1 MAFLSTEYILHIAII
16 ICIYSIIAV
25 SLQLIIGFAGMLN
38 IGHMAFVGIGAYTAV
53 LLTHPTHGL
62 GIPFIVGFIAAPI
75 TAGIAGLL
83 VGIPALKLRGDY
95 LAIATLGFGEITR
108 AIMKN
113 WSTLTRGPL
122 GLPGIT
128 KPSLLGF
135 QIATKEAMLVLVLI
149 IAVLCIGMIWKLV
162 HSPFGRTLKA
172 IREDE
177 IAAVSLGK
185 NVRKYK
191 ITALVI
197 GAAWAGIAGALY
209 AHYISFID
217 PTTFS
222 FIESVML
229 VCMVILGG
237 LGSISGAVVG
247 AIIVTLIPQPLRFIG
262 FPADVSG
269 ALRQIIFAIILI
281 ALMLWKPEGILPE
294 RKQKG
299 AEQ

>member
-25 SLQLIIGFAGMLN
+25 SLQLIIGFTGMLN
-38 IGHMAFVGIGAYTAV
+38 IGHIAFVGIGAYTAA

-62 GIPFIVGFIAAPI
+62 GLPFIVGFIAAPV
-75 TAGIAGLL
+75 TAGIAGFL

-108 AIMKN
+108 AVMKN

-128 KPSLLGF
+128 KPEFFGF
-135 QIATKEAMLVLVLI
+135 HIATKEAMLMLTII
-149 IAVLCIGMIWKLV
+149 IAVLCIAMIWKLV

-177 IAAVSLGK
+177 IAALSLGK

-222 FIESVML
+222 FVESVML

-262 FPADVSG
+262 FPADITG
-269 ALRQIIFAIILI
+269 ALRQIIFALILI
-281 ALMLWKPEGILPE
+281 ALMLWKPEGIIPE
-294 RKQKG
+294 KTKG
-299 AEQ
+299 

>member
-1 MAFLSTEYILHIAII
+1 MAFLTADYFLHIAIVI
-16 ICIYSIIAV
+16 GIYIIIAV
-25 SLQLIIGFAGMLN
+25 SLQLIIGFTGMLN
-38 IGHMAFVGIGAYTAV
+38 IGHIAFVGIGAYTSV

-62 GIPFIVGFIAAPI
+62 GLPFIVGFCAAPV

-108 AIMKN
+108 AVMKN

-122 GLPGIT
+122 GLPGIQ
-128 KPSLLGF
+128 KPEFFGL
-135 QIATKEAMLVLVLI
+135 QIATKEAMLLFVII
-149 IAVLCIGMIWKLV
+149 IAVLCVMMIWKLTKN
-162 HSPFGRTLKA
+162 PFGRTLKA

-177 IAAVSLGK
+177 IAAISLGK

-191 ITALVI
+191 TTALVI

-209 AHYISFID
+209 AHYFSFID
-217 PTTFS
+217 PTSFS
-222 FIESVML
+222 FGESVML

-237 LGSISGAVVG
+237 LGSIGGAVVG
-247 AIIVTLIPQPLRFIG
+247 AILVTLIPQPLRFIG
-262 FPADVSG
+262 FPADITG
-269 ALRQIIFAIILI
+269 ALRQILFAAILI
-281 ALMLWKPEGILPE
+281 ALMLWKPEGIIPE